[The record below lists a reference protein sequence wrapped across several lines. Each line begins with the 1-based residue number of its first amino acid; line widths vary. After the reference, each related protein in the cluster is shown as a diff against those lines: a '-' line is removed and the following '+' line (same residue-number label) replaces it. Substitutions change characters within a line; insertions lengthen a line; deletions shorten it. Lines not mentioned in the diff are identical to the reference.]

1 MTRVRA
7 SRACAYTADGHVQ
20 CGTCNNE
27 EFSVG
32 SDVGNATTE
41 TIASTSGSAVRPV
54 ISIRPNIIC
63 SDKEYKSTTAKSM
76 LDCANKCLSDN
87 RCGFA
92 TFAKTGNACRLY
104 PKPCTNPRA
113 DIKSTALYKYI
124 QPTNQWIPD
133 FRCGGGDYEELN
145 SSQNNCMQSCVSDPA
160 CVSATYTP
168 KDSMCAKTTDCA
180 TPIVNKGTILFH
192 KR

>member
-7 SRACAYTADGHVQ
+7 SDACLYTADGQVQ

-27 EFSVG
+27 EFATG
-32 SDVGNATTE
+32 SDIRNATTE

-54 ISIRPNIIC
+54 ISIRSNTTC
-63 SDKEYKSTTAKSM
+63 SDKEYKSTNANSI
-76 LDCANKCLSDN
+76 LDCATKCLSDN

-104 PKPCTNPRA
+104 PMACTNPRA

-124 QPTNQWIPD
+124 QPTNQWIPE
-133 FRCGGGDYEELN
+133 FGCNGGDYAVLN
-145 SSQNNCMQSCVSDPA
+145 SSQNDCMQSCVNDPA
-160 CVSATYTP
+160 CVSSTYTP
-168 KDSMCAKTTDCA
+168 NDSLCAKTTDCA
-180 TPIVNKGTILFH
+180 TPIVNKRTLLFH